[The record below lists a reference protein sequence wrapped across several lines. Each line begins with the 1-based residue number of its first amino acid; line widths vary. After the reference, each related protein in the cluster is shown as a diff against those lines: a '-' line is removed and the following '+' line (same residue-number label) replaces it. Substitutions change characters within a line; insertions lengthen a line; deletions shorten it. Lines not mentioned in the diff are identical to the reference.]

1 MTEYQKPRNTR
12 RESLTVVDRFRGGK
26 LIPVM
31 AVPVRPNEG
40 GMLSQS
46 ITMELDP
53 VAGRLLTP
61 VYGELISVFV
71 PVQAIDALKDPE
83 AAYAGMT
90 EVLREKLLS
99 GNPLFVMEVEN
110 EISKRCGITPKSIGG
125 VKMVSET
132 IGIAHNAAVNHLRQL
147 KYVKAPL
154 LGHGPRSLSR
164 ALISSTVLQRLN
176 GVLDPEDRVNG
187 MVQLDLPSVR
197 LPVSGVGF
205 GGTPT
210 ANVAGVTV
218 RTTDPANDFVTDGN
232 DRQIGGT
239 VIADSVGAGAAVR
252 PAIFAELN
260 GIAAGGVQ
268 LSDFYNAEHM
278 DRLVRTMRE
287 IVDKNPEYGD
297 EMVLRW
303 AHGLSVD
310 PGKTPFVLAEKRQ
323 QFGRD
328 LVPSM
333 DTVGVQTD
341 YVRSDMALQMG
352 FTVPIPRTE
361 LGGVVITLACLKPD
375 ETLANQPHPIFAD
388 NWGLDNFVADE
399 LAIDPVPVT
408 MRELDSEVLQ
418 ASENTIAFY
427 TGLNALKQAYVSYGF
442 SRNLDKTKVANKTA
456 VWQLEIPLSVTPDS
470 ILYPSSISHYPFAD
484 QAAEVCTYSISSNA
498 VIQTPMIFG
507 PTPVEELAIIE
518 TENLFEDL

>member
-1 MTEYQKPRNTR
+1 MKDYQTARNTR

-26 LIPVM
+26 LVPVM
-31 AVPVRPNEG
+31 AVPIRPNEG

-61 VYGELISVFV
+61 VYGELTAVFV
-71 PVQAIDALKDPE
+71 PVQAIDALKEPA

-90 EVLREKLLS
+90 EVLREKLLA
-99 GNPLFVMEVEN
+99 GNPLFVMEGEN
-110 EISKRCGITPKSIGG
+110 EITKRCGITPKSIGG
-125 VKMVSET
+125 VKMVSQT
-132 IGIAHNAAVNHLRQL
+132 IGIAHNAAVNHLRQM

-154 LGHGPRSLSR
+154 LTHVSRELTR

-176 GVLDPEDRVNG
+176 GVLDPEDRING
-187 MVQLDLPSVR
+187 AVQLALPAMR
-197 LPVSGVGF
+197 LPVDGIGVTGSPAPVAMTARETD
-205 GGTPT
+205 GGTFTDGQFTSTTSNAVAVKLSGTGAT
-210 ANVAGVTV
+210 ALPAVYAQLNATTAGNVA
-218 RTTDPANDFVTDGN
+218 
-232 DRQIGGT
+232 
-239 VIADSVGAGAAVR
+239 
-252 PAIFAELN
+252 
-260 GIAAGGVQ
+260 
-268 LSDFYNAEHM
+268 LSDFYNAEKM
-278 DRLVRTMRE
+278 DALVRTMRD
-287 IVDKNPEYGD
+287 IVDKNPQYGE

-303 AHGLSVD
+303 SHGLSVD
-310 PGKTPFVLAEKRQ
+310 PGKVPFVMAEKRQ

-333 DTVGVQTD
+333 DTIGVQTD

-361 LGGVVITLACLKPD
+361 LGGVIITFACLKPD

-408 MRELDSEVLQ
+408 MRELNSEV
-418 ASENTIAFY
+418 AAGSENTIAFY

-470 ILYPSSISHYPFAD
+470 ILYPADLSHYPFAD
-484 QAAEVCTYSISSNA
+484 SLAEVCTYSINSNA

-518 TENLFEDL
+518 TENLFKDL